1 MQKLGSVQF
10 SSLTQSW
17 LTHCDPMDCSL
28 PGFPVLHQ
36 LPELAQTHVHQ
47 VSDAIQPSH
56 PLSPPSSPAFSLSQH
71 QGIFQ
76 WVSSSHQVANVFS
89 FSIRPTNEYSGNRFP
104 LGLTGFIYLQSKE
117 ISRGLSNTMVQ
128 NHPFFGAQSSL
139 WSNSHI
145 HKRLLK
151 KHSFDYTDLG
161 WQSNVSAF

>member
-1 MQKLGSVQF
+1 MPLLYWTIGNYWVDKGTFPFIEIFWEINEVIILLEYYLFTAPCHPLLIPIRNQSVQF

-71 QGIFQ
+71 QGLFWWVGSSCQEDKVLEFQLHQSFQ
-76 WVSSSHQVANVFS
+76 WIF
-89 FSIRPTNEYSGNRFP
+89 R
-104 LGLTGFIYLQSKE
+104 
-117 ISRGLSNTMVQ
+117 
-128 NHPFFGAQSSL
+128 
-139 WSNSHI
+139 
-145 HKRLLK
+145 
-151 KHSFDYTDLG
+151 TDFL
-161 WQSNVSAF
+161 

>member
-89 FSIRPTNEYSGNRFP
+89 FSIRPTNEYSGLISFRIDR
-104 LGLTGFIYLQSKE
+104 LGLLTVQGPFKSFIQHHSSKASVLWCSTFFIVQLSHPYMTTGKPQLWLYLCLT
-117 ISRGLSNTMVQ
+117 IL
-128 NHPFFGAQSSL
+128 GAAL
-139 WSNSHI
+139 
-145 HKRLLK
+145 
-151 KHSFDYTDLG
+151 Y
-161 WQSNVSAF
+161 